1 MIGRLVSRASDG
13 LTEYMWIRMGRPVP
27 PPSSVKRR
35 MLSSLITAFGAELFI
50 ETGTYLGDTVEAL
63 KDRVRVVHSIELGD
77 DLFYKAKQ
85 RFAGCP
91 KVRLWH
97 GDSGDV
103 LPAVLGSVDAR
114 CLFWLDGHYSAG
126 ATARGVEDTPVLREL
141 GHIFAASLPPWLIA
155 IDDARLFNGTGG
167 YPCLASLEA
176 HVAQQNPD
184 FQLIYGLDAIC
195 IVSRQDASV
204 VSAIEKALLA

>member
-35 MLSSLITAFGAELFI
+35 MLSSLLTAFGAELFI
-50 ETGTYLGDTVEAL
+50 ETGTYLGNTVEAL